1 MASRSRESDA
11 TCRNTRPVTFAIRD
25 ILRLQGQPA
34 WSTWSSTGNLT
45 WTAETVVITGL
56 VQMVHMVHVTIFLM
70 VLPRGKGDGQDVTSF
85 M

>member
-1 MASRSRESDA
+1 M
-11 TCRNTRPVTFAIRD
+11 
-25 ILRLQGQPA
+25 
-34 WSTWSSTGNLT
+34 
-45 WTAETVVITGL
+45 WTAEMVVITGL